1 MRKSILAMAVLGIAL
16 AGCKNEA
23 QQAPAQLS
31 SDEQREAYA
40 VGMYI
45 GEKVKDVVDENRGVD
60 PNFDVDLYL
69 RGITDTVKGDMQ
81 MSQEDAKAVFL
92 ALQKEVREYKRAEQQ
107 RQREENL
114 AKAHAFME
122 ENKSKEGIQ
131 VTESG
136 LQYRVLKEGDGESPD
151 KLDRVSVFY
160 KGTLTDGAV
169 FDQTE
174 PDKPRQ
180 FQVNRLVKGWTEA
193 LQLMKKGEKIELF
206 VPPELGYGNQDR
218 SRIPPNSV
226 LVFELELVDIAKRE
240 APKSPSRLLSSRW
253 LAPARIAWLYL
264 RCCST
269 SAVTCSV

>member
-240 APKSPSRLLSSRW
+240 APKKS
-253 LAPARIAWLYL
+253 
-264 RCCST
+264 
-269 SAVTCSV
+269 